1 MKNIFKKR
9 VFDKLAAISA
19 GVSLILNIFL
29 PLLIV
34 IPVRAEEIV
43 ASPSAEVMEATP
55 TPEPNSTP
63 ELTPTP
69 EATPTLEP
77 SLTPTKTPENAD
89 VGATEAPATPTKI
102 EAMPT
107 IVDEK
112 ENDNNDEEIV
122 SQIYRATILSAPQLT
137 ESGGQ
142 YTLSSTSGIWTSV
155 SGGTNITGLNT
166 NEIRWGRPV
175 GSQKSG
181 LRFDGKGQQSFN
193 ANETFLI
200 GDFTHFNW
208 ATWSGSASGATLKV
222 TLNFSNPAI
231 SPSPTFSYNFGIEE
245 TANKDRL
252 RDCKY
257 YGTDNQISQTPCDDI
272 ITFPNGG
279 YGEEVYQIG
288 DMKYTLKI
296 DGFKKSYP
304 DGATLNKFVTEEE
317 KNNIAYLVGHLSSIL
332 MERPAISIVKKVN
345 GQDANTLA
353 EAVQVN
359 AGETVNFT
367 YIVQNT
373 GNVKLTNIA
382 VTDDKG
388 VNVSCPKTELD
399 AGTNMTCTGSATAI
413 AGNYTNIG
421 TVTSSHDLT
430 ASDPANYK
438 GIVPTIRICHASN
451 SQTNPYIVHNPSASG
466 DLNGHAGH
474 TGDIWFPGMATW
486 GDIIPPFT
494 SYDGVYFPGLNWSEY
509 GQAVYNNNCVIPQ
522 GKIIV
527 NKVLSPASNDN
538 TEFTITG
545 SGTPT
550 VTGSPTFLYESGS
563 NIGSISRNKSHTY
576 NVMPGTY
583 DIAETVPAG
592 WKEISNTCSNISITN
607 NETKYCTITNSK
619 GATLTLIKTV
629 INDNGGIKQIS
640 DFNLY
645 IGDTKVTS
653 GVANQIDAGTYTV
666 REDNLTGYNA
676 SNWGGDCRSNG
687 EITLSPGDN
696 KTCTI
701 TNDDIAPTLKLV
713 KSVTNDNGGTLE
725 PKDWTLTA
733 TGENGFSDLGNSTT
747 FHTVKAGVSYAL
759 SESDVSGYTSK
770 GWQCDGGTFVNN
782 TIKLDLA
789 DKVTCTVTN
798 DDIAPHLTLIKN
810 LTDIYD
816 SGLLPSSWTLSAI
829 PASGIG
835 FSGTT
840 GVNQDVTAGMAYTLS
855 ESGPTGTIAS
865 QWDCNGGTQSDST
878 ITLDPG
884 QNVICTITN
893 TTKPANLIIR
903 KVLINDNGGTK
914 TYSDFSYQ
922 VNNDPVVNFEADG
935 QNELSLSKGIYSVR
949 ETTAPGYTTTYD
961 NCDRI
966 DLNIGETQICT
977 ITNNDVAPS
986 LQLVK
991 VVDNKYGGN
1000 AKITDWNLKA
1010 DGPTSISGDGGVT
1023 SGNEFKAG
1031 TYTLSESGS
1040 VTGYNASDWS
1050 CTNNIVVNENNQIT
1064 LGLGQSTKCTI
1075 TNTEIQ
1081 PTLKLVKTVV
1091 NNHGGNKKVSDFN
1104 LYIGDTQVN
1113 SDVATKVNS
1122 GEYIVREDQLVG
1134 YTASD
1139 WGGDCS
1145 PDGKVTLKSG
1155 ENKTCTITNSDSQS
1169 KITVIKKII
1178 NDNGGTKTVGD
1189 FDITLTDSTLTFDAG
1204 VKDGDT
1210 TTYTASVF
1218 GNVNQEYTLSEII
1231 AGTGYTMDSLECSLG
1246 TNGVFTLPEGQDVT
1260 CTIVNNDIA
1269 PKLTL
1274 NKIASNTFGGNK
1286 AESDWTL
1293 YAKQNGVT
1301 ALSGKGAAGDND
1313 VISSSTFKAGS
1324 YTLSEEGPTGY
1335 TASAWTCTGT
1345 GSLSNDVIT
1354 LGVGQESVCSITNSD
1369 QPAGLTVIKKVIND
1383 NDGDATINDF
1393 EIKLNNDLITF
1404 GNGITEGTTTTYT
1417 STPTVSSNTQ
1427 YSLSEKDLEGYEEGD
1442 WNCLDNNTENN
1453 VAIPFTLSEGQ
1464 NVTCTVTNDDIFG
1477 QISVIKFNDVNGNGQ
1492 MDAGEETLP
1501 NWQINLSSQDS
1512 KTTDDQGSVT
1522 FNKLIPQTYYLSET
1536 MQPGWTQTS
1545 INCGQDQNQVKITA
1559 PGEAYGHHGAC
1570 SGWNG
1575 CGDAATCAKWA
1586 CEAKGYQNLVSYGEV
1601 KGCTKFN
1608 KCNLFNSYNDVDY
1621 NWDNHCDVLG
1631 VTDIVCSN
1639 PNPAPS
1645 LTPMPTTPTQAQS
1658 DNNYQI
1664 VLDKSKTVQCY
1675 IGNRY
1680 ITPKLTISKSN
1691 NVGLTPQKIGNE
1703 VEYTLKLKVT
1713 DNMIKDLT
1721 VVDLPPEGF
1730 NYKAGSYQV
1739 KVNGIIRDIA
1749 EPQYHSPGK
1758 WSVGDLN
1765 KNDEVELTYIATIQ
1779 NSVDPGTYK
1788 DAAWAFGCQGS
1799 TDCQISSGDKIL
1811 AEAVNPGYLNST
1823 FVGTQVRLVAEA
1835 PAQEYSV
1842 DREEIKKGEVLGAT
1856 TGLPA
1861 TGANNGWLWV
1871 ISSLLASGM
1880 ALVFA
1885 GIKKNKIMA
1894 VILALFM
1901 VTLFIPKYTLAAN
1914 SDLFIALESPASPN
1928 NQSKFDLAFT
1938 ALDML
1943 NRPMVVK
1950 CFKIN
1955 PDNSEVQLG
1964 GNINLKAGGNSGNCS
1979 LESSPLSENGKN
1991 YRFYA
1996 VASSEGDTYKSEVV
2010 SVDYN
2015 TDLPGVPT
2023 DYSKEKEG
2031 GCRFKLSFRASN
2043 DGKTKVIRI
2052 YRSEQNKFN
2061 ADGHTQIGEVG
2072 IDPGQWGSFTDVNVP
2087 DCNKTYYYAI
2097 RAFDGANNGSGL
2109 VGDSNTI
2116 VTTVTSTTTTT
2127 VEGSTTETT
2136 GAIRVTDSNIPGEEE
2151 IANAE
2156 ESAGEE
2162 SETSGEG
2169 SVLGTTEEVGKNN
2182 KIKLVLGALILIAI
2196 IVYVSRRSRH
2206 QK

>member
-55 TPEPNSTP
+55 TPEPNLTP
-63 ELTPTP
+63 EPTPTP
-69 EATPTLEP
+69 EVTPTLEP
-77 SLTPTKTPENAD
+77 SLTPTEIPENAD

-629 INDNGGIKQIS
+629 INDNGGTKQIS

-676 SNWGGDCRSNG
+676 SNWGGDCSSDG
-687 EITLSPGDN
+687 KITLSPGDN

-782 TIKLDLA
+782 TIKLNLA

-829 PASGIG
+829 PTSGIG

-922 VNNDPVVNFEADG
+922 VNSDPVVNFEADG

-1040 VTGYNASDWS
+1040 VTGYNASDWI

-1274 NKIASNTFGGNK
+1274 NKITSNTFGGNK
-1286 AESDWTL
+1286 GESDWTL

-1369 QPAGLTVIKKVIND
+1369 QPAELTVIKKVIND

-1501 NWQINLSSQDS
+1501 NWQINLTSQDS

-1536 MQPGWTQTS
+1536 MQPGWTQTG
-1545 INCGQDQNQVKITA
+1545 I
-1559 PGEAYGHHGAC
+1559 Y
-1570 SGWNG
+1570 
-1575 CGDAATCAKWA
+1575 
-1586 CEAKGYQNLVSYGEV
+1586 
-1601 KGCTKFN
+1601 
-1608 KCNLFNSYNDVDY
+1608 
-1621 NWDNHCDVLG
+1621 CDK
-1631 VTDIVCSN
+1631 T
-1639 PNPAPS
+1639 PS
-1645 LTPMPTTPTQAQS
+1645 DPVPSQTITPTMAQKMNK
-1658 DNNYQI
+1658 NNHQVI
-1664 VLDKSKTVQCY
+1664 LKPSQSLQCY
-1675 IGNRY
+1675 VGNQY
-1680 ITPKLTISKSN
+1680 VTPKLTISKSN

-1765 KNDEVELTYIATIQ
+1765 KNDEVELTYITTIQ

-1871 ISSLLASGM
+1871 IGSLLASGM

-1885 GIKKNKIMA
+1885 GVKKNKIMA

-1901 VTLFIPKYTLAAN
+1901 MTLFIPKYTLAAN

-1979 LESSPLSENGKN
+1979 LESSPLSESGKN